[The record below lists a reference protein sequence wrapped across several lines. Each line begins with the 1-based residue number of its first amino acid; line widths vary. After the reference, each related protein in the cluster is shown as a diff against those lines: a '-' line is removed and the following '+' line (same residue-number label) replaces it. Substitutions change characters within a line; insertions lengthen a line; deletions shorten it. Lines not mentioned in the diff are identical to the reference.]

1 MSVFTLEVA
10 GKPVACIDA
19 ASQEEAKQALDDP
32 WFRDGLLGV
41 GGEDCPVW
49 QGDAEISVRTATPEE
64 LALVQSCNES
74 GNRRKLVRL
83 DGQGDAQ
90 SAEHKLILA
99 SRVEHTPAFNGA
111 GERIGHIEDLSI
123 DRKSGQVVYAI
134 MSFGGFLGIGK
145 RFHPLPWHMLRYD
158 PERGGYLVSLD
169 KQDLED
175 APHFDADELREL
187 GGARPGTAVTQIWEY
202 YGRYGPP
209 PI

>member
-19 ASQEEAKQALDDP
+19 ASQEEAKKALDDP

-41 GGEDCPVW
+41 DGEDCPVW
-49 QGDAEISVRTATPEE
+49 QGDAEISVRAATLEE
-64 LALVQSCNES
+64 RALVQNCNES
-74 GNRRKLVRL
+74 GDRRKLVRL
-83 DGQGDAQ
+83 DGQGDVQ

-145 RFHPLPWHMLRYD
+145 RFHPLPWHMLGYD
-158 PERGGYLVSLD
+158 PERGGYLVSLH
-169 KQDLED
+169 KQDLEN

-187 GGARPGTAVTQIWEY
+187 GGARPGATVTQIWEY

>member
-10 GKPVACIDA
+10 GKAVACIDA
-19 ASQEEAKQALDDP
+19 ASPEEARQELDDP

-41 GGEDCPVW
+41 AGDDRPVW
-49 QGDAEISVRTATPEE
+49 RGDAEISVRAATPQE

-74 GNRRKLVRL
+74 GDRRKLVRL
-83 DGQGDAQ
+83 DGQGGVQA
-90 SAEHKLILA
+90 AEHKLILA

-123 DRKSGQVVYAI
+123 DRKTGRVIYAI

-187 GGARPGTAVTQIWEY
+187 GGSRPGPAVTQIWEY
-202 YGRYGPP
+202 YGRYGPL